1 MLLLTDLML
10 VFFLC
15 SISKKGLIMEP
26 MRSSDS
32 KNQSVLIIG
41 AGAFGIGLA
50 ISALENSQRVSFLS
64 SNFEKLEELQ
74 IEYRYLKEVPRFSYE
89 SFDRSLFDFDCIL
102 LAVPCQNLRDVC
114 SWLQKQIKSDRN
126 ARFKNCVIINASK
139 GMEQKSL
146 KLPHEIISE
155 LLGNYVKSGT
165 VSGPSFAKELYEK

>member
-64 SNFEKLEELQ
+64 SNFEKLE
-74 IEYRYLKEVPRFSYE
+74 
-89 SFDRSLFDFDCIL
+89 
-102 LAVPCQNLRDVC
+102 
-114 SWLQKQIKSDRN
+114 
-126 ARFKNCVIINASK
+126 
-139 GMEQKSL
+139 
-146 KLPHEIISE
+146 
-155 LLGNYVKSGT
+155 
-165 VSGPSFAKELYEK
+165 